1 MEDGIG
7 FGRGGTCLCESADP
21 ETSTSETFEAPC
33 ECADVLGDSAALG
46 FFRQTLGGA
55 TDRRE
60 MAVVEI
66 AQFDAVR
73 EQNAVPLPVEAV
85 GEDDLALGAE
95 GHVGQLDRG
104 DHLVAQTKIDLVG
117 MWFGEGMRFPRGH
130 TPIMPHRGATMRHRR
145 YTRLP
150 VKTTSETLEG
160 NRVKLSVEVD
170 EADFARDIDAAF
182 AKIAQEVRLPGFRAG
197 KAPRKVLEARIG
209 IAAAREQALRDGV
222 PRHLASAVRELNVD
236 IIATPEIEITGG
248 QDSGAVTF
256 DATCEVR
263 PVITVP
269 GYGGLRVEVSAIE
282 VTDAEVDEVVDAER
296 RRLGKLTTVDR
307 VAAVGDYV
315 VVDLVGRR
323 DGEPVAGLAVDEW
336 SYEIGKK
343 WVAPSFDDQLVGSTA
358 GTKLS
363 FTDTPSG
370 TNTPA
375 DFDVTVTAVQELVI
389 AEVTDAWVAENIDG
403 HDTVEAW
410 RDSVRTRLSN
420 NRLNQVRNSVVEK
433 VTDAL
438 AALVEIDA
446 PESMVAADLQR
457 RVENTIRQFQ
467 MQGIN
472 IDQWLQATGQD
483 AASFVE
489 GIRPQS
495 IKACKVDLAL
505 RAVVLAE
512 GLEATEDDIER
523 EFEGMAD
530 RSNEAA
536 IRQAEMQGGGKNK
549 KIRLYSAEQVRAAYQ
564 ANDAIVD
571 LAAEIAKSKA
581 LDWLIHRVEYV
592 DPAGNALDRDTV
604 IGHSEADHHNH
615 DHSGHDHSEHD
626 HADHDHADQD

>member
-1 MEDGIG
+1 MTVIEVTE
-7 FGRGGTCLCESADP
+7 F
-21 ETSTSETFEAPC
+21 
-33 ECADVLGDSAALG
+33 DS
-46 FFRQTLGGA
+46 
-55 TDRRE
+55 
-60 MAVVEI
+60 
-66 AQFDAVR
+66 VR
-73 EQNAVPLPVEAV
+73 EQHAISLPIESV
-85 GEDDLALGAE
+85 GEDHLALGS
-95 GHVGQLDRG
+95 GLDVGQCHGRF
-104 DHLVAQTKIDLVG
+104 HAVADAEVELIGVRL
-117 MWFGEGMRFPRGH
+117 GEGMGLPRGH
-130 TPIMPHRGATMRHRR
+130 TPIMPHRGADMRHRR
-145 YTRLP
+145 YTSLP
-150 VKTTSETLEG
+150 VKTTCETLEG

-182 AKIAQEVRLPGFRAG
+182 AKIAQEIRLPGFRAG

-222 PRHLASAVRELNVD
+222 PRHLASAVREMNVD

-248 QDSGAVTF
+248 QDSGPVTF

-269 GYGGLRVEVSAIE
+269 GYGGMRVEVPAIDVADQE
-282 VTDAEVDEVVDAER
+282 IDDVISAER

-307 VAAVGDYV
+307 PAASGDYV
-315 VVDLVGRR
+315 IVDLIGRR

-343 WVAPSFDDQLVGSTA
+343 WVAPSFDDQLIGSAA
-358 GTKLS
+358 GSRLE

-370 TNTPA
+370 TDTPA
-375 DFDVTVTAVQELVI
+375 DFEVTVTAVQELVV
-389 AEVTDAWVAENIDG
+389 ADLDDSWVAENIEG
-403 HDTVEAW
+403 QSTVAEW
-410 RDSVRTRLSN
+410 RGSISERLGV
-420 NRLNQVRNSVVEK
+420 NRLNQVRNGLVEK

-438 AALVEIDA
+438 AALVDIDA

-512 GLEATEDDIER
+512 GLEATDDEIER
-523 EFEGMAD
+523 EFETMAD

-549 KIRLYSAEQVRAAYQ
+549 KIRLYTADQVRAAYQ

-571 LAAEIAKSKA
+571 LAAEISKSKA

-592 DPAGNALDRDTV
+592 DPSGKVLDRDTV
-604 IGHSEADHHNH
+604 IGHSEADHA
-615 DHSGHDHSEHD
+615 GHD
-626 HADHDHADQD
+626 HADHDHADHDHSDHDHADHD

>member
-1 MEDGIG
+1 M
-7 FGRGGTCLCESADP
+7 
-21 ETSTSETFEAPC
+21 
-33 ECADVLGDSAALG
+33 
-46 FFRQTLGGA
+46 
-55 TDRRE
+55 
-60 MAVVEI
+60 VEI
-66 AQFDAVR
+66 AEFH
-73 EQNAVPLPVEAV
+73 AV
-85 GEDDLALGAE
+85 GEQHPITLPIETVGEDHFALGARR
-95 GHVGQLDRG
+95 HVGQVDRG
-104 DHLVAQTKIDLVG
+104 RHFVAQTEVELVG
-117 MWFGEGMRFPRGH
+117 VRFGECMGFPRGH
-130 TPIMPHRGATMRHRR
+130 TPIMPHRGSPMRHRR

-150 VKTTSETLEG
+150 VKTTCEPLEG

-182 AKIAQEVRLPGFRAG
+182 SKIAQEVRLPGFRAG

-222 PRHLASAVRELNVD
+222 PRHLASAVREMNVD

-248 QDSGAVTF
+248 QDDGPVTF

-269 GYGGLRVEVSAIE
+269 GYGGLRVEVAAIE
-282 VTDAEVDEVVDAER
+282 VTESEIDEVIDAER

-307 VAAVGDYV
+307 AASVGDFV
-315 VVDLVGRR
+315 IVDLIGRR

-336 SYEIGKK
+336 SYEVGKK

-358 GTKLS
+358 GTELT

-370 TNTPA
+370 TDVPA
-375 DFDVTVTAVQELVI
+375 DFEVKVTAVQELVV
-389 AEVTDAWVAENIDG
+389 ADLSDAWVAENIDG
-403 HDTVEAW
+403 FDTSDAW
-410 RDSVRTRLSN
+410 RESIRTRLSN
-420 NRLNQVRNSVVEK
+420 NRLNQVRNGVVEK

-512 GLEATEDDIER
+512 GLEATEDEIER
-523 EFEGMAD
+523 EFESMAD

-549 KIRLYSAEQVRAAYQ
+549 KIRLYSADQVRAAYQ

-571 LAAEIAKSKA
+571 LAAEISKSKA

-592 DPAGNALDRDTV
+592 DPAGNVLDRDTV
-604 IGHSEADHHNH
+604 IGHSEADHHH
-615 DHSGHDHSEHD
+615 DHDHDHEHD
-626 HADHDHADQD
+626 HDHDHDHD

>member
-1 MEDGIG
+1 
-7 FGRGGTCLCESADP
+7 
-21 ETSTSETFEAPC
+21 
-33 ECADVLGDSAALG
+33 
-46 FFRQTLGGA
+46 
-55 TDRRE
+55 
-60 MAVVEI
+60 
-66 AQFDAVR
+66 
-73 EQNAVPLPVEAV
+73 
-85 GEDDLALGAE
+85 
-95 GHVGQLDRG
+95 
-104 DHLVAQTKIDLVG
+104 
-117 MWFGEGMRFPRGH
+117 
-130 TPIMPHRGATMRHRR
+130 MRHRR

-150 VKTTSETLEG
+150 VKTTCETLEG

-182 AKIAQEVRLPGFRAG
+182 SKIAQEVRLPGFRAG

-248 QDSGAVTF
+248 QDDGPVTF

-269 GYGGLRVEVSAIE
+269 GYGGLRVEVQAID

-307 VAAVGDYV
+307 VAAIGDYV
-315 VVDLVGRR
+315 VVDLIGRR

-336 SYEIGKK
+336 SYEIGRK

-358 GTKLS
+358 GTKLT

-370 TNTPA
+370 TDTPA
-375 DFDVTVTAVQELVI
+375 DFEVTVTAVQELVV
-389 AEVTDAWVAENIDG
+389 AEATDAWVEENVDG
-403 HDTVEAW
+403 HETVESW

-512 GLEATEDDIER
+512 GLEATEDDIDR
-523 EFEGMAD
+523 EFEGMAE
-530 RSNEAA
+530 RSNESA
-536 IRQAEMQGGGKNK
+536 IRQAQMQGGGKNK

-592 DPAGNALDRDTV
+592 DPAGNVLDRDTV
-604 IGHSEADHHNH
+604 IGHSEADHHAH
-615 DHSGHDHSEHD
+615 DHDSHDHDGHDHDAADHAEHD
-626 HADHDHADQD
+626 

>member
-1 MEDGIG
+1 MTVIK
-7 FGRGGTCLCESADP
+7 
-21 ETSTSETFEAPC
+21 
-33 ECADVLGDSAALG
+33 V
-46 FFRQTLGGA
+46 
-55 TDRRE
+55 
-60 MAVVEI
+60 
-66 AQFDAVR
+66 AQFHPIG
-73 EQNAVPLPVEAV
+73 EQHAIALPVEPV
-85 GEDDLALGAE
+85 GENHLALGS
-95 GHVGQLDRG
+95 GHHVGQIHRRH
-104 DHLVAQTKIDLVG
+104 HLVAQSKVDLVRVRL
-117 MWFGEGMRFPRGH
+117 GEGMGLPRGH
-130 TPIMPHRGATMRHRR
+130 TPIMPHRGAPMRHRR

-182 AKIAQEVRLPGFRAG
+182 SKIAQEVRLPGFRAG

-248 QDSGAVTF
+248 QESGPVTF

-269 GYGGLRVEVSAIE
+269 GYGGLRVEVPAIE

-315 VVDLVGRR
+315 VVDLIGRR

-370 TNTPA
+370 TDTPA
-375 DFDVTVTAVQELVI
+375 DFEVTVTAVQELVI
-389 AEVTDAWVAENIDG
+389 AEATDAWVAENIDG
-403 HDTVEAW
+403 HDAVEAW

-512 GLEATEDDIER
+512 GLEASEDDIER

-592 DPAGNALDRDTV
+592 DPAGNVLDRDTV

-615 DHSGHDHSEHD
+615 DHS
-626 HADHDHADQD
+626 DHD

>member
-1 MEDGIG
+1 
-7 FGRGGTCLCESADP
+7 
-21 ETSTSETFEAPC
+21 
-33 ECADVLGDSAALG
+33 
-46 FFRQTLGGA
+46 
-55 TDRRE
+55 
-60 MAVVEI
+60 
-66 AQFDAVR
+66 
-73 EQNAVPLPVEAV
+73 
-85 GEDDLALGAE
+85 
-95 GHVGQLDRG
+95 
-104 DHLVAQTKIDLVG
+104 
-117 MWFGEGMRFPRGH
+117 
-130 TPIMPHRGATMRHRR
+130 
-145 YTRLP
+145 
-150 VKTTSETLEG
+150 
-160 NRVKLSVEVD
+160 
-170 EADFARDIDAAF
+170 
-182 AKIAQEVRLPGFRAG
+182 
-197 KAPRKVLEARIG
+197 
-209 IAAAREQALRDGV
+209 AAAREQALRDGV
-222 PRHLASAVRELNVD
+222 PRHLASAVREMNVD

-248 QDSGAVTF
+248 QDDGPVTF

-269 GYGGLRVEVSAIE
+269 GYGGLRVEVAAIE
-282 VTDAEVDEVVDAER
+282 VTESEIDEVIDAER

-307 VAAVGDYV
+307 AASVGDFV
-315 VVDLVGRR
+315 IVDLIGRR

-336 SYEIGKK
+336 SYEVGKK

-358 GTKLS
+358 GTELT

-370 TNTPA
+370 TDVPA
-375 DFDVTVTAVQELVI
+375 DFEVKVTAVQELVV
-389 AEVTDAWVAENIDG
+389 ADLSDTWVAENIDG
-403 HDTVEAW
+403 FDTSDAW
-410 RDSVRTRLSN
+410 RESIRTRLSN
-420 NRLNQVRNSVVEK
+420 NRLNQVRNGVVEK

-512 GLEATEDDIER
+512 GLEATEDEIER
-523 EFEGMAD
+523 EFESMAD

-549 KIRLYSAEQVRAAYQ
+549 KIRLYSADQVRAAYQ

-571 LAAEIAKSKA
+571 LAAEISKSKA

-592 DPAGNALDRDTV
+592 DPAGNVLDRDTV
-604 IGHSEADHHNH
+604 IGHSEADHHH
-615 DHSGHDHSEHD
+615 DHDHDHEHD
-626 HADHDHADQD
+626 HDHDHD

>member
-1 MEDGIG
+1 
-7 FGRGGTCLCESADP
+7 
-21 ETSTSETFEAPC
+21 
-33 ECADVLGDSAALG
+33 
-46 FFRQTLGGA
+46 
-55 TDRRE
+55 
-60 MAVVEI
+60 
-66 AQFDAVR
+66 
-73 EQNAVPLPVEAV
+73 
-85 GEDDLALGAE
+85 
-95 GHVGQLDRG
+95 
-104 DHLVAQTKIDLVG
+104 
-117 MWFGEGMRFPRGH
+117 
-130 TPIMPHRGATMRHRR
+130 MPHRGSAARHRR

-150 VKTTSETLEG
+150 VKTTCETLEG

-170 EADFARDIDAAF
+170 ESDFARDIDAAF
-182 AKIAQEVRLPGFRAG
+182 AKIAQEIRLPGFRAG

-222 PRHLASAVRELNVD
+222 PRHLAAAVREMNVD

-248 QDSGAVTF
+248 QDSGSVTF

-269 GYGGLRVEVSAIE
+269 GYGGLRVEVPAID
-282 VTDAEVDEVVDAER
+282 VTDTEVDDVVEAER
-296 RRLGKLTTVDR
+296 RRLGKLTNVDR
-307 VAAVGDYV
+307 AAAVGDYV
-315 VVDLVGRR
+315 IVDLIGRR

-343 WVAPSFDDQLVGSTA
+343 WVAPSFDDQLVGSSA
-358 GTKLS
+358 GTRLE

-370 TNTPA
+370 TDTPA
-375 DFDVTVTAVQELVI
+375 DFEVTVTAVQELVV
-389 AEVTDAWVAENIDG
+389 ADLDDAWVSENIEG
-403 HDTVEAW
+403 HETVAGW
-410 RDSVRTRLSN
+410 RESISSRLGN
-420 NRLNQVRNSVVEK
+420 NRLNQVRNGVVEK
-433 VTDAL
+433 VTEAL

-495 IKACKVDLAL
+495 VKACKVDLAL

-512 GLEATEDDIER
+512 GLEATDDEIER
-523 EFEGMAD
+523 EFESMAD

-571 LAAEIAKSKA
+571 LAAEISKSKA

-592 DPAGNALDRDTV
+592 DPTGKVLDRDTV
-604 IGHSEADHHNH
+604 IGHSEADHHAH
-615 DHSGHDHSEHD
+615 DHAGHDHDGHDHDAAD
-626 HADHDHADQD
+626 HADHD